1 MRQTA
6 GQESPAQRRHVLR
19 SAIYGRTAGPLVTS
33 VTARGSGR
41 PVGRNGRR
49 AKGNGLAAISAITA
63 AKSNGP
69 VSAAAAVTAYG
80 LHPDA
85 A

>member
-1 MRQTA
+1 LSQTA
-6 GQESPAQRRHVLR
+6 WQESPAQRPRVLR
-19 SAIYGRTAGPLVTS
+19 TAIHGRIAGPLVTS

-41 PVGRNGRR
+41 PVDPNGRR

-63 AKSNGP
+63 AKSTGP